1 MTPRTGRHGRAA
13 LGVLAALAALA
24 VSGSLP
30 SRTAPRAGPE
40 QTVLRIAVA
49 PFAPFAVPT
58 DDGGYT
64 GFDVETLRLICAAHG
79 WTPEFVPIPFAE
91 VLDAVERGRVDTAA
105 AAIYL
110 TPERSARIPFS
121 RSYLETGLVY
131 VVRADGSSPAAAR
144 RIGVK
149 AGATGEQAAR
159 SLTRGRTGIE
169 VVRFAETVDSFEAL
183 RRGDVDAILN
193 DYFNTVA
200 LISER
205 YEGELAIPRRWGGP
219 WLVTRARLAFPLSP
233 ARPELVP
240 LFDAALGEL
249 ARGGTLERIEVK
261 WLHASVP
268 PDWGQLALYA
278 AAALAALAIAG
289 GAASRVFLAHGR
301 TRLLEAYWHQLEA
314 LPEAVLVA
322 AGGTIVYS
330 NRAARRFL
338 AGADDRPLEGL
349 ELDTLGLSRA
359 APAGPSELEVRGLDG
374 RAHEV
379 EAEATRV
386 EFRDVPATQWVLRDV
401 SELRRAQRQLASA
414 FERQAALLRF
424 QEQMIETS
432 AAFIAVV
439 DEDGRVIL
447 WNRAAERLT
456 GFARGEVTGD
466 GRLWGRLLADA
477 APTFHDALRAAATS
491 SPPAEGIP
499 FSIRSR
505 DGRELTIGFFFSPLG
520 EVERDSRIVVVGVDM
535 TAERELAEQLQ
546 QSQKLEA
553 MGRLATGVAHEFNNI
568 LQVILGYA
576 EMLAGGA
583 AVRPAEAFEHLRKA
597 STHGAALARQLLL
610 FGRQQPLQRVPLD
623 VDELIADTRRLLQ
636 PLLGER
642 IRLELRLGSA
652 GAVLADR
659 VQLQQVLINLATNAR
674 DAMPGGGRLT
684 IATESATLDE
694 ERARRLVG
702 LVPGSW
708 VVIRAEDTGNGIP
721 AEILDRIFEPF
732 FTTKG
737 SGRGTGLGLATAHGI
752 VAQHGGAIEV
762 ESVPGRGTRFSLYL
776 PPCPQAA
783 ASVVEPPSWRP
794 ASDEA
799 SVLLVEDDDGVREAL
814 AAGLQLLGY
823 RVLVADGVVAARSL
837 VIPEE
842 AAVLVTDV
850 RLGDGSGLEVAAEMR
865 ARCPELPVCFLT
877 GHGAAAELEQA
888 AREQRTVVLSKPCSL
903 AELGATLRR
912 LVALRGA
919 PAEPTPV

>member
-1 MTPRTGRHGRAA
+1 VFLDGLARAVPTAVRRLAA
-13 LGVLAALAALA
+13 LVLAAAGLATGAA
-24 VSGSLP
+24 
-30 SRTAPRAGPE
+30 AAGPAADPR
-40 QTVLRIAVA
+40 TLRIAVA
-49 PFAPFAVPT
+49 PYAPFAVPAA
-58 DDGGYT
+58 DGGYA
-64 GFDVETLRLICAAHG
+64 GFDVETLRLVCAANG
-79 WTPEFVPIPFAE
+79 WTPEFVPVPFGE
-91 VLDAVERGRVDTAA
+91 VLDAVASGRADTAA
-105 AAIYL
+105 AALYV
-110 TPERSARIPFS
+110 TPERSARLPFS

-131 VVRADGSSPAAAR
+131 VVRADGPSPTAAR

-149 AGATGEQAAR
+149 SGATGETVAR
-159 SLTRGRTGIE
+159 NLVGGRPGFE
-169 VVRFAETVDSFEAL
+169 VVPFAETIGSFEAL
-183 RRGDVDAILN
+183 RDGEVDAVLN
-193 DYFNTVA
+193 DYFNSIA

-205 YEGELAIPRRWGGP
+205 FEGELAIPRRWGGP
-219 WLVTRARLAFPLSP
+219 WLIVRARLAFPLNP

-240 LFDAALGEL
+240 AFDATLGEL

-261 WLHASVP
+261 WLHATMP
-268 PDWGQLALYA
+268 PDWAQLALYA
-278 AAALAALAIAG
+278 AAALAALAVAG
-289 GAASRVFLAHGR
+289 GAASRVFLARGR

-314 LPEAVLVA
+314 LPEAVLVE
-322 AGGTIVYS
+322 AGGTIAYS

-338 AGADDRPLEGL
+338 SGADDRPLEGL
-349 ELDTLGLSRA
+349 ALDALGLPA
-359 APAGPSELEVRGLDG
+359 APPAGSCELEVRGLDG
-374 RAHEV
+374 RRHEV

-386 EFRDVPATQWVLRDV
+386 EFRDAAAWQWVLRDV
-401 SELRRAQRQLASA
+401 SELRRAQRQLAGA

-466 GRLWGRLLADA
+466 GRLWDRLLRDA
-477 APTFHDALRAAATS
+477 SGAFREALRAATISA
-491 SPPAEGIP
+491 PPAEGIP
-499 FSIRSR
+499 FPIHGR

-520 EVERDSRIVVVGVDM
+520 EVERDSRIVVFGVDM

-597 STHGAALARQLLL
+597 SMHGAALARQLLL
-610 FGRQQPLQRVPLD
+610 FGRQQPLQRAPLD

-674 DAMPGGGRLT
+674 DAMPEGGRFS
-684 IATESATLDE
+684 IATETTSLDE
-694 ERARRLVG
+694 EQARRLVG
-702 LVPGSW
+702 LAPGAW

-721 AEILDRIFEPF
+721 AAILDRIFEPF

-752 VAQHGGAIEV
+752 VAQHGGTIEV
-762 ESVPGRGTRFSLYL
+762 ESLPGRGTRFSLYL
-776 PPCPQAA
+776 PPSFQAA
-783 ASVVEPPSWRP
+783 APPAEPPAFR
-794 ASDEA
+794 AGGDDTT
-799 SVLLVEDDDGVREAL
+799 VLLVEDDEGVREAL
-814 AAGLQLLGY
+814 AAGLALLGY
-823 RVLVADGVVAARSL
+823 RVQVADGVAAARDLPMPPGS
-837 VIPEE
+837 V
-842 AAVLVTDV
+842 VLVTDV
-850 RLGDGSGLEVAAEMR
+850 RLGDGSGLEVAAAMR
-865 ARCPELPVCFLT
+865 ARRAGLPVCFLT
-877 GHGAAAELEQA
+877 GHGAAAELEEA
-888 AREQRTVVLSKPCSL
+888 ARDPRTVVLSKPCSL

-912 LVALRGA
+912 LASLESAPSELALR
-919 PAEPTPV
+919 